1 MPVIVCSFLCSFGT
15 VLLLQFALLS
25 TLAQSTH
32 CLTLFH
38 SYTPKFPIHKRREE
52 EMEENAPNIQL
63 SCEPLLNILFSN
75 CCFSPLRVSFGG
87 WIGQQCSGSSYATN
101 YFKITSWW
109 NILATACIWP
119 LFFLQPKKSWWQP
132 EPLFFVF
139 KTSLSTGSQK
149 IAFQYSF
156 EKLAKSSSLQKFS
169 IASLFTKEN
178 RNFLYFW
185 AICSSQRLRLVLSNE
200 PDDYY
205 FFFFFHFYWCFQ
217 AFVALDPSDYSFFD
231 NIHPGPTPV
240 HKCIISQSLLFLL
253 SIIL

>member
-1 MPVIVCSFLCSFGT
+1 MPPTISKLHLDETYWQLHAFG
-15 VLLLQFALLS
+15 L
-25 TLAQSTH
+25 
-32 CLTLFH
+32 
-38 SYTPKFPIHKRREE
+38 
-52 EMEENAPNIQL
+52 
-63 SCEPLLNILFSN
+63 
-75 CCFSPLRVSFGG
+75 CFSFS
-87 WIGQQCSGSSYATN
+87 Q
-101 YFKITSWW
+101 
-109 NILATACIWP
+109 
-119 LFFLQPKKSWWQP
+119 KKSWWQP

-178 RNFLYFW
+178 RNFLYFLGNLQLPKIAPCPVKW
-185 AICSSQRLRLVLSNE
+185 AWWLLLL
-200 PDDYY
+200 
-205 FFFFFHFYWCFQ
+205 FFFHFYWCFQ
-217 AFVALDPSDYSFFD
+217 AFIALDPSDYSFFD